1 MHEDNE
7 TFGPGKLSWGI
18 LIVIV
23 FSLFAIALALVLR
36 SHVFVPN
43 GKSLSTEDAQAL
55 WAFIGSGV
63 AAAVTLVGLLFTRSH
78 NERTL
83 ALQKE
88 AETRLA
94 LDTVVKS
101 LDLVAVSGT
110 YAPKAKWSALEVL
123 RGLSGG
129 RLHCRLM
136 VVLLGSLFLIVP
148 LDPGHEVL
156 QVGWGELPFEGPGG
170 VVVAALEGGQPV
182 LDLVEVGEVV
192 RCDDLA

>member
-1 MHEDNE
+1 MHEDHE
-7 TFGPGKLSWGI
+7 TSGPGKLSWGI
-18 LIVIV
+18 LIVVV

-43 GKSLSTEDAQAL
+43 GKNLSTEDVQAL

-63 AAAVTLVGLLFTRSH
+63 AAAVALVGVLFTRSH

-101 LDLVAVSGT
+101 LDLVAVSG
-110 YAPKAKWSALEVL
+110 
-123 RGLSGG
+123 G
-129 RLHCRLM
+129 
-136 VVLLGSLFLIVP
+136 
-148 LDPGHEVL
+148 
-156 QVGWGELPFEGPGG
+156 
-170 VVVAALEGGQPV
+170 
-182 LDLVEVGEVV
+182 
-192 RCDDLA
+192 